1 MKTTL
6 LASRSKQLS
15 TLVLLLGVGVG
26 AWAGAADMPATQHSG
41 DVAYVTGGV
50 GLAQSDAFKQQM
62 SQYPLALEIVQHQ
75 GNKDLYT
82 AGANVRIA
90 DASGQVVLQT
100 VAEGPFVLADL
111 PAGRYTVDVTL
122 NGQLKHQP
130 VAVNDNA
137 SVRKVFVFQAG

>member
-1 MKTTL
+1 MKFP
-6 LASRSKQLS
+6 ASRARQIS
-15 TLVLLLGVGVG
+15 TLALLMGVGLG
-26 AWAGAADMPATQHSG
+26 AWAGVADMPATQTWG
-41 DVAYVTGGV
+41 EVDYVTGGV
-50 GLAQSDAFKQQM
+50 GLAQSTAFKQQM

-75 GNKDLYT
+75 GTQDLYT

-90 DASGQVVLQT
+90 DASGQVVLKT

-122 NGQLKHQP
+122 NGQVKHQT
-130 VAVNDNA
+130 VAVRDNA